1 VGENP
6 LVEAAAGREWEPL
19 VAERTAL
26 LVIDMVN
33 WQVAEDGALV
43 SWARDMGRDTSYLTE
58 RVRQQVTPNIRAL
71 ADKCREAGAAVVY
84 LRIGCRRHDHRD
96 AVPGL
101 RGLCAAADARDG
113 THACAVVD
121 DLVPQ
126 PGDLSL
132 VKTGSSP
139 FLTSDLH
146 STLGH
151 MGVTTLVHTGVMT
164 DACVLNS
171 VFGSWD
177 LGYEGRLVAD
187 ATATWDDAG
196 QAAAERILTGTARLS
211 TTAEVVAELA

>member
-1 VGENP
+1 
-6 LVEAAAGREWEPL
+6 

-43 SWARDMGRDTSYLTE
+43 SWARDAGRDTGYITE
-58 RVRQQVTPNIRAL
+58 RVRQQVTPNIATL
-71 ADKCREAGAAVVY
+71 ADRFREEGAAVVY

-101 RGLCAAADARDG
+101 RSLCAAADARDG
-113 THACAVVD
+113 TDACAVID
-121 DLVPQ
+121 GLAPQ

-146 STLGH
+146 PTLTN
-151 MGVTTLVHTGVMT
+151 MGITTLVHTGVMT

-171 VFGSWD
+171 VFGAWD

-196 QAAAERILTGTARLS
+196 QAAAERILHGTAEVS
-211 TTAEVVAELA
+211 TTAEVLAEMGDGGERDLHGVVD